1 MFDSTVLDVAVGLVF
16 TFLTV
21 SLVCGLLTETW
32 ATIMSWRANTL
43 LAGVQALV
51 NDPKFTKL
59 AKELYQHAL
68 VSPQDSGT
76 AEKAAD
82 LKKLPSY
89 IAPLQFADALLD
101 TVKIGRGTA
110 ADMQAAI
117 AGSSL
122 LTDNKQMTTMLSG
135 MVDRAGGDVGKMRQ
149 AIADWFDSSMDRV
162 SGSYKRWTQLYCFG
176 FGLIVAVAL
185 NIDTLHVARALWL
198 QPQITHALQPTTDA
212 TVAMN
217 ALSMTGLPIGWGG
230 EAQHYGFV
238 ACTARLLGWI
248 ITALSTLFGATFW
261 FDALSGVMKLRGVGP
276 SPDDK
281 AQNSGAATIVPPP
294 PAPTTVSPPPAP
306 TSVSPAPAPAPT
318 T

>member
-21 SLVCGLLTETW
+21 SLFCGLLTETC

-51 NDPKFTKL
+51 NDPNFNKL
-59 AKELYQHAL
+59 AKTLYQHAL

-76 AEKAAD
+76 AEKPAD

-101 TVKIGRGTA
+101 TVKIGTGTA
-110 ADMQAAI
+110 ADMKTAI

-122 LTDNKQMTTMLSG
+122 LIGNSQMTTMLNG
-135 MVDRAGGDVGKMRQ
+135 MADRAGGDVGKMRQ
-149 AIADWFDSSMDRV
+149 AIAAWFDSSMDRV

-176 FGLIVAVAL
+176 FGLIVAAAL

-198 QPQITHALQPTTDA
+198 QPQITHALTPTTDA
-212 TVAMN
+212 TA
-217 ALSMTGLPIGWGG
+217 ALSALNTTGLPIGWGSG
-230 EAQHYGFV
+230 AHDYGPL
-238 ACTARLLGWI
+238 ACSVRLLGWI

-281 AQNSGAATIVPPP
+281 AQSPGAA
-294 PAPTTVSPPPAP
+294 ATVSPPPAP
-306 TSVSPAPAPAPT
+306 TP
-318 T
+318 